1 MQPESSPA
9 PAAGGQ
15 PGVPAGAADAKL
27 TVDKFA
33 DGDIACLR
41 FAGAIDES
49 FEGKKLA
56 ASVKAAT
63 LILDLGGVKK
73 ISSFGIREWVDFVT
87 AVGKLVQKIVLIEC
101 TPKVVDQLNM
111 VANFAGGGRVFSFYA
126 PFRCDYCDSEHR
138 VLLQVDRDH
147 EAIKSMKLPERSCP
161 SCKESMYF
169 DEDGATFFSYLLGQE
184 KFELEPEI
192 VHFLSTKL
200 NYAVS
205 DVARKLRV
213 DKLIEGRA
221 TFVRLGGDLDQ
232 SFPKDKLAEGLEGT
246 VIFDVGGVGRIEPA
260 GAAQWRG
267 FVQMVSPLVSELF
280 IIGATPP
287 FVEKLCNKDD
297 LGAKAQVLSINLP
310 FQCKTCAT
318 SGSQLVDV
326 AEHYDML
333 KLATAPDLKCVHCK
347 NALTCAASEA
357 LMTTLP
363 GLPMPTATAEQRKL
377 IKELRERK
385 PEKKKVATTVAD
397 AAQTQK
403 SSWWLPFA
411 AAFVA
416 VGLAGGAF
424 LGYRAL
430 TAKGATATG
439 LGKKLSASATAR
451 PAWITADVPGGAYCK
466 DMPDQSLA
474 CVGVSSTAVAQD
486 DALDEANDAALESI
500 ANSVAGKVEDK
511 KWRAALPPI
520 WQSTRQAKLAAF
532 DREPNNT
539 QARREVRDAR
549 RAVARLL
556 AKTSA
561 GAVPAAP
568 SGKYWEEYES
578 GDGKRYLAFVEY
590 TVRGADVARM
600 AKSYAENSTALGA
613 AVVDV
618 FPSLGWRYPNI
629 GGGAVVM
636 AVADGRL
643 KTRGITE
650 GYIMLE
656 VRGRAVPNAAT
667 FAKIASEE
675 MTQLELVG
683 GTLELKV
690 QSGDTEPRSFQ
701 DTIAKKGGD
710 VVPPNNTGGR
720 NNGGNNS
727 GTGTPNTGNVNVW
740 DRVGGGKGPS
750 RDDPNQ

>member
-1 MQPESSPA
+1 MQPQSSTTSGSSGQPGM
-9 PAAGGQ
+9 PAAG
-15 PGVPAGAADAKL
+15 ATDAKL

-41 FAGAIDES
+41 FAGTIDES

-63 LILDLGGVKK
+63 LVLDLGGVKK
-73 ISSFGIREWVDFVT
+73 ISSFGIREWVDFISS
-87 AVGKLVQKIVLIEC
+87 VGKQVQKIILIEC

-138 VLLQVDRDH
+138 VLQQVDRDH
-147 EAIKSMKLPERSCP
+147 DAIKSMKLAERPCP

-184 KFELEPEI
+184 RFELEPEI

-221 TFVRLGGDLDQ
+221 TFIRLAGDLDQ
-232 SFPKDKLAEGLEGT
+232 TFPKDKLAEGLEGM
-246 VIFDVGGVGRIEPA
+246 VVFDVGGVGRIEPA

-267 FVQMVSPLVSELF
+267 FVQMVTPLVSEFF

-287 FVEKLCNKDD
+287 FAEKLGSKDD
-297 LGAKAQVLSINLP
+297 LGSKAQILSINLP
-310 FQCKTCAT
+310 FSCKTCAT

-326 AEHYDML
+326 AEHYDVL
-333 KLATAPDLKCVHCK
+333 RLATAPDIKCVHCK
-347 NALTCAASEA
+347 NALSCAASET
-357 LMTTLP
+357 LMTSLP

-377 IKELRERK
+377 IKDLRERK
-385 PEKKKVATTVAD
+385 PEKKKVATTVA
-397 AAQTQK
+397 AAAGAQK
-403 SSWWLPFA
+403 SSWWMPFA

-416 VGLAGGAF
+416 VALAGGAF
-424 LGYRAL
+424 LGYRAV
-430 TAKGATATG
+430 TSSKAGAAG
-439 LGKKLSASATAR
+439 LGKKISASAQVR
-451 PAWITADVPGGAYCK
+451 PTWITSDVAGGAYCK
-466 DMPDQSLA
+466 DLPDQSLI
-474 CVGVSSTAVAQD
+474 CVGVSSTSVAQD
-486 DALDEANDAALESI
+486 DALDEASDASLEVVANTI
-500 ANSVAGKVEDK
+500 ASKIDDN
-511 KWRAALPPI
+511 KWKSSMPKI

-549 RAVARLL
+549 RAVARMLTKS
-556 AKTSA
+556 AA

-568 SGKYWEEYES
+568 SGKYWEEYETS
-578 GDGKRYLAFVEY
+578 NGKRYLAFVQFV
-590 TVRGADVARM
+590 VRGADANRL
-600 AKSYAENSTALGA
+600 AKTFAESQSALGGT
-613 AVVDV
+613 VSDV
-618 FPSLGWRYPNI
+618 YPSLGWRYPNVN
-629 GGGAVVM
+629 GGAVVTS
-636 AVADGRL
+636 VGEGRL
-643 KTRGITE
+643 KNRGITD
-650 GYIMLE
+650 GYVMLE
-656 VRGRAVPNAAT
+656 IRGRAVANAAD
-667 FAKIASEE
+667 FAKISSEE

-701 DTIAKKGGD
+701 DPIAKKALEVAPGSAA
-710 VVPPNNTGGR
+710 GR
-720 NNGGNNS
+720 PSGNNS
-727 GTGTPNTGNVNVW
+727 GTTVTPGNVNVW

>member
-1 MQPESSPA
+1 MQPETSTAPSAAGAQPA
-9 PAAGGQ
+9 PVG
-15 PGVPAGAADAKL
+15 PNDAKL

-41 FAGAIDES
+41 FGGSVDES

-87 AVGKLVQKIVLIEC
+87 TVGKQVQKIILIEC

-111 VANFAGGGRVFSFYA
+111 VGNFAGGGRVFSFYA

-147 EAIKSMKLPERSCP
+147 EVIKTMKLPERSCP

-192 VHFLSTKL
+192 IHFLSTKL

-221 TFVRLGGDLDQ
+221 TFVRLAGDLDQ
-232 SFPKDKLAEGLEGT
+232 TFPKDKLAEGLEGM
-246 VIFDVGGVGRIEPA
+246 VVVDVGGVGRIEPA

-297 LGAKAQVLSINLP
+297 LGTKAQVLSINLP
-310 FQCKTCAT
+310 FSCKNCAT

-326 AEHYDML
+326 AEHYDLL
-333 KLATAPDLKCVHCK
+333 KLATAPDVKCHHCK
-347 NALTCAASEA
+347 NPLTCAASES

-363 GLPMPTATAEQRKL
+363 GLPMTTVTSEQRKL
-377 IKELRERK
+377 IKDLRERK

-397 AAQTQK
+397 ASAQK
-403 SSWWLPFA
+403 GSWWMPFA

-430 TAKGATATG
+430 TAPGAAAAG
-439 LGKKLSASATAR
+439 LGKKLSASATER

-466 DMPDQSLA
+466 DLPDQSLA
-474 CVGVSSTAVAQD
+474 CVGVSSAAVAQD

-500 ANSVAGKVEDK
+500 ANAIAGKVEDK
-511 KWRAALPPI
+511 KWRSALPPI

-556 AKTSA
+556 SKTAA

-568 SGKYWEEYES
+568 SGKYWEEYAS
-578 GDGKRYLAFVEY
+578 GDGKRYVAFVEF
-590 TVRGADVARM
+590 TVRGADVTRL

-636 AVADGRL
+636 SVADGRL
-643 KTRGITE
+643 KSRGITE
-650 GYIMLE
+650 GYVMLE
-656 VRGRAVPNAAT
+656 VRGRAIPNAAG
-667 FAKIASEE
+667 FAKVAVEE
-675 MTQLELVG
+675 MAQLELVG

-690 QSGDTEPRSFQ
+690 QSGDTDPRSFQ
-701 DTIAKKGGD
+701 DTVAKKSKD
-710 VVPPNNTGGR
+710 PVPTNTGTGR
-720 NNGGNNS
+720 NNGGNN
-727 GTGTPNTGNVNVW
+727 TGTVIGPGNVNVW